1 LLALFGINVI
11 LAAGFLTKNFLKL
24 NMSGSQKNTQ
34 SEYEKSGVSS
44 RGAEDALSGLLKH
57 VLPTRKFSEG
67 YPLAADI
74 GYFANVI
81 DFGAGQGIAFGTDGV
96 GTKIII
102 AELMDRYDT
111 IGIDC
116 VAMNVNDLICVGA
129 KPVSMVDYIGCSFTD
144 ARIFSEIGEGL
155 AEGARQGEISISG
168 GEISQIKEIINGV
181 DLIGA
186 CIGHVSLD
194 KVNTGKDVKPG
205 NMIVGLSSSGVHSNG
220 LTLARKI
227 LLGET
232 LQEQKKNINKFERRL
247 GRTLGEELLVPTR
260 IYVKPIMEMLG
271 ASIDL
276 KAMIHITS
284 GGYGNLN
291 RVESDNIRFVI
302 NPLPPVPEVFK
313 LIQEKGEVSDAE
325 MYEVFNM
332 GIGFVLVV
340 DGVEEFNKVSI
351 ISKKYG
357 VTSQIIGCVEHCQG
371 KEVTIP
377 EFSLI
382 GRGQKITK
390 TKKSTR

>member
-1 LLALFGINVI
+1 
-11 LAAGFLTKNFLKL
+11 
-24 NMSGSQKNTQ
+24 MSDSQENTQ
-34 SEYEKSGVSS
+34 SKYETSGVSS
-44 RGAEDALSGLLKH
+44 RGAEDALSGLLEH
-57 VLPTRKFSEG
+57 VLPTRKFSKRF
-67 YPLAADI
+67 PLAADI

-81 DFGAGQGIAFGTDGV
+81 NIGGGQGIAFGTDGV

-129 KPVSMVDYIGCSFTD
+129 RPVSMVDYIGCSFTD
-144 ARIFSEIGEGL
+144 ARIFSEIGKGL

-186 CIGHVSLD
+186 CIGHVSID
-194 KVNTGKDVKPG
+194 KVNTGKDIQPG
-205 NMIVGLSSSGVHSNG
+205 DMIVGLASSGVHSNG

-232 LQEQKKNINKFERRL
+232 REEQEKNINKFEERL
-247 GRTLGEELLVPTR
+247 GRTLGEELLEPTR
-260 IYVKPIMEMLG
+260 IYVKPIMEILG
-271 ASIDL
+271 EGIDL
-276 KAMIHITS
+276 KAMVHITS
-284 GGYGNLN
+284 GGYSNLN
-291 RVESDNIRFVI
+291 RVENDNIRFVI
-302 NPLPPVPEVFK
+302 DPSPPVPEVFK
-313 LIQEKGEVSDAE
+313 LIQERGEVSDAE

-332 GIGFVLVV
+332 GTGFTVIVN
-340 DGVEEFNKVSI
+340 GMEELNK
-351 ISKKYG
+351 ISAICKKYD
-357 VTSQIIGCVEHCQG
+357 VVAQMIGCVESCQG

-377 EFSLI
+377 EFDLI

-390 TKKSTR
+390 IK

>member
-1 LLALFGINVI
+1 
-11 LAAGFLTKNFLKL
+11 
-24 NMSGSQKNTQ
+24 MSDSQENAQ
-34 SEYEKSGVSS
+34 SKYEQSGVSS
-44 RGAEDALSGLLKH
+44 QGAEDALSGLLEH

-81 DFGAGQGIAFGTDGV
+81 DIGSGQGIAFGTDGV

-129 KPVSMVDYIGCSFTD
+129 RPVSMVDYIGCSFTD
-144 ARIFSEIGEGL
+144 ARIFSEIGKGL

-194 KVNTGKDVKPG
+194 RVNTGKDIQPG
-205 NMIVGLSSSGVHSNG
+205 NIIIGLASSGVHSNG

-232 LQEQKKNINKFERRL
+232 REEQEKNVNKFEERL
-247 GRTLGEELLVPTR
+247 GRSLGEELLEPTR
-260 IYVKPIMEMLG
+260 IYVKPIMELLETKV
-271 ASIDL
+271 DL
-276 KAMIHITS
+276 KAMVHITS
-284 GGYGNLN
+284 GGYSNLN
-291 RVESDNIRFVI
+291 RVENDNIRFVI
-302 NPLPPVPEVFK
+302 DAPLPVPEVFK
-313 LIQEKGEVSDAE
+313 LIQERGEVSDAE

-332 GIGFVLVV
+332 GTGFIVV
-340 DGVEEFNKVSI
+340 VSGTEELNK
-351 ISKKYG
+351 ISAICKKYDIA
-357 VTSQIIGCVEHCQG
+357 TQIIGSVEPCQG
-371 KEVTIP
+371 KEVTIT
-377 EFSLI
+377 EFGLI
-382 GRGQKITK
+382 GRGQKI
-390 TKKSTR
+390 KKIK

>member
-1 LLALFGINVI
+1 MTDYQEN
-11 LAAGFLTKNFLKL
+11 
-24 NMSGSQKNTQ
+24 SQ

-44 RGAEDALSGLLKH
+44 RGAEGALSELLEH
-57 VLPTRKFSEG
+57 VLPTRKFSER

-81 DFGAGQGIAFGTDGV
+81 DIGGGQGIAFGTDGV

-129 KPVSMVDYIGCSFTD
+129 RPVSMVDYIGCSFTD
-144 ARIFSEIGEGL
+144 ARIFSEIGKGL

-186 CIGHVSLD
+186 CIGHISLD
-194 KVNTGKDVKPG
+194 KVNTGKDIKPG
-205 NMIVGLSSSGVHSNG
+205 NIIVGLASSGVHSNG

-232 LQEQKKNINKFERRL
+232 REEQEKNVNQFEERL
-247 GRTLGEELLVPTR
+247 ERTLGEELLEPTC
-260 IYVKPIMEMLG
+260 IYVKPIMEMLENG
-271 ASIDL
+271 IDL
-276 KAMIHITS
+276 KAMVHITS
-284 GGYGNLN
+284 GGYSNLN
-291 RVESDNIRFVI
+291 RVENDNIRFVI
-302 NPLPPVPEVFK
+302 DPLPPVPEVFK
-313 LIQEKGEVSDAE
+313 MIQEQGKVSDAE

-332 GIGFVLVV
+332 GTGFIVV
-340 DGVEEFNKVSI
+340 IDNMEEFSEVSTI
-351 ISKKYG
+351 CKKYNIAAK
-357 VTSQIIGCVEHCQG
+357 VIGYVEPCNG

-377 EFSLI
+377 ELNLI

-390 TKKSTR
+390 TN

>member
-1 LLALFGINVI
+1 
-11 LAAGFLTKNFLKL
+11 
-24 NMSGSQKNTQ
+24 MSDSQENTQ

-57 VLPTRKFSEG
+57 VLPTRKFSKD

-81 DFGAGQGIAFGTDGV
+81 DIGGGQGIAFGTDGV

-144 ARIFSEIGEGL
+144 ARIFSEIGKGL

-168 GEISQIKEIINGV
+168 GEISQIKEIIKGV

-186 CIGHVSLD
+186 CIGHVSLK
-194 KVNTGKDVKPG
+194 KVNTGKGVQPG

-232 LQEQKKNINKFERRL
+232 LKEQKKNINKFEGRL
-247 GRTLGEELLVPTR
+247 GRTLGEELLEPTR

-276 KAMIHITS
+276 KAMVHITS

-291 RVESDNIRFVI
+291 RVEKDNIRFVI
-302 NPLPPVPEVFK
+302 NPSPPVPEVFK
-313 LIQEKGEVSDAE
+313 LIQEKGEISNAE

-340 DGVEEFNKVSI
+340 DGVEEFNKVST

-357 VTSQIIGCVEHCQG
+357 VTSQIIGYVEHCQG

-390 TKKSTR
+390 TK